1 MPKLS
6 DTMTEGTVVRWL
18 KQVGDQVEIG
28 DEIAEIETDKAT
40 MAMEAF
46 DEGILSEIL
55 VEEGGKAEIG
65 ATLAV
70 LREEGEE
77 PETAEPSDEKPVSDP
92 LENLKPVAVG
102 AKIPDPL
109 PEPTPEPE
117 PEPTPDPAPE
127 PITVSEPAPAAAS
140 SERIKASPL
149 ARKMAESS
157 GVDLA
162 SVKGTG
168 PGGRIVKKDIEAATA
183 GAAAPTPVPAP
194 APAPTPTPSPTPT
207 PTPAVVASGEDQ
219 RVELSNLRRIIA
231 ERLLTSKTTIP
242 HFYLHVEADAAPLMD
257 IRKQVNAQAEVTHGN
272 KYTVNDFVLKAV
284 INALQAVPAVN
295 ASFNGDHIVQFGH
308 IGVAV
313 AIAVDAL
320 GAEHVTAFFM
330 PSQYTADQS
339 YEDSLKLIQNLGV
352 RMEVLPIKA
361 ALDQYLASLG
371 PLFEGREPDTTEEN
385 LQARIRGNLLMAASN
400 KFGWI
405 VLTTGNKSEMAM
417 GYATL
422 YGDMAGGFAVLKDVP
437 KTTVYELCRW
447 RNGQG
452 QAFGTAEDVIP
463 TAILDKPP
471 SAELRKDQLDADSL
485 PAYEVLDPVVEA
497 YVEDDQSYQEMVD
510 RGFDPQVIRQVI
522 AAVDRNEYKRRQ
534 APPGVKIT
542 HRAFGKDRRLP
553 IVNRYRQHDVGT

>member
-1 MPKLS
+1 MATHIEMPKLS

-55 VEEGGKAEIG
+55 VAEGGKAEIG

-109 PEPTPEPE
+109 PEPTPE

-183 GAAAPTPVPAP
+183 GAAAPAPTPVPTP
-194 APAPTPTPSPTPT
+194 APAPTPAA
-207 PTPAVVASGEDQ
+207 AVVASGEDQ
-219 RVELSNLRRIIA
+219 RIELSNLRRIIA

-313 AIAVDAL
+313 AIAVDDGLVTPVVKDAALKSLLQISREVKDLATRAREGKLLPNEFDGGTITVSNL
-320 GAEHVTAFFM
+320 GAYGVESFDAIINPPQAAILSIGAIIEKAVVVKGEIVPGLRLDLGLSCDHRVVDGAIGAQFLG
-330 PSQYTADQS
+330 Q
-339 YEDSLKLIQNLGV
+339 LKKLIEN
-352 RMEVLPIKA
+352 P
-361 ALDQYLASLG
+361 ALML
-371 PLFEGREPDTTEEN
+371 
-385 LQARIRGNLLMAASN
+385 
-400 KFGWI
+400 
-405 VLTTGNKSEMAM
+405 V
-417 GYATL
+417 
-422 YGDMAGGFAVLKDVP
+422 
-437 KTTVYELCRW
+437 
-447 RNGQG
+447 
-452 QAFGTAEDVIP
+452 
-463 TAILDKPP
+463 
-471 SAELRKDQLDADSL
+471 
-485 PAYEVLDPVVEA
+485 
-497 YVEDDQSYQEMVD
+497 
-510 RGFDPQVIRQVI
+510 
-522 AAVDRNEYKRRQ
+522 
-534 APPGVKIT
+534 
-542 HRAFGKDRRLP
+542 
-553 IVNRYRQHDVGT
+553 